1 MAPTAHA
8 VMLPHLKNTAARG
21 YTAPPGVCRLTWR
34 SCCRRMWVSS
44 HAFGITSTG
53 WTPPIT
59 QLLASLRDNIM
70 AVSDDMRAAPGIMQQ
85 MPQLPL
91 TIDLNLAAAVL
102 PPRMPPRSRT
112 AAAASSGGKPRA
124 GVAAAGEEEAR
135 DGARRRAGTRARPRE
150 K

>member
-1 MAPTAHA
+1 MDVADN
-8 VMLPHLKNTAARG
+8 V
-21 YTAPPGVCRLTWR
+21 
-34 SCCRRMWVSS
+34 
-44 HAFGITSTG
+44 
-53 WTPPIT
+53 

-112 AAAASSGGKPRA
+112 AAAALLGGKPRA
-124 GVAAAGEEEAR
+124 GVAAAGEEE
-135 DGARRRAGTRARPRE
+135 GARRRAAEGGDAGEAAGKVTRAEPTRLVCVA
-150 K
+150 

>member
-1 MAPTAHA
+1 
-8 VMLPHLKNTAARG
+8 MLPHLEEHGGAGVYR
-21 YTAPPGVCRLTWR
+21 APGG
-34 SCCRRMWVSS
+34 VSS
-44 HAFGITSTG
+44 DVAELLSENVGIVSRVRDNLNRMDVADNV
-53 WTPPIT
+53 

-124 GVAAAGEEEAR
+124 GGVAAAGEEEGAR